1 MKFAPIEELFHIFDE
16 TAHIL
21 QEELSCT
28 YLDALGETGENIF
41 HGKVLQEE
49 VSELAQKR
57 LMKHY
62 QEFTLG
68 KYQKEE
74 IRKAYQLAILK
85 GMKESIQP
93 NHQMTPDAVG
103 MFVSY
108 LIGKFTNEQA
118 TLSML
123 DPAVGTGN
131 LMYTILNYL
140 TDKNIASYGVDVD
153 ETLIRLAYAGA
164 NLQEHEVQFFN
175 QDSLEPLFIDP
186 ADVVV
191 SDLPIGYYPND
202 VRASEYKLA
211 ADKGHS
217 YAHHLFIEQSIM
229 HLKDGGYTFFIVPNN
244 LFLSEEAPKLNG
256 FLRKY
261 THIQGLV
268 QLPLSMFK
276 NEQSAKSIL
285 ILQKHKEGLRAPK
298 EALLVQLPKLSD
310 AVKTKFIM
318 DQIDTWFR
326 QEKQMAK

>member
-62 QEFTLG
+62 QEFTLD

-140 TDKNIASYGVDVD
+140 ADKNITSYGVDVD

-285 ILQKHKEGLRAPK
+285 ILQKHKEGVRAPK

-310 AVKTKFIM
+310 AVKTKSIM

-326 QEKQMAK
+326 QEKQMEK